1 MSPHVILIDAEYLD
15 RVAFDLTVNF
25 ETMLG
30 RRLPKADLARWL
42 DCIALDGGLRE
53 GDNEVQ
59 AVFIHPR
66 EMKEFR
72 YFTPGNFAC
81 QLDGKAFKDHIAEFT
96 MASCPIERVTT
107 FNDFF
112 KESLEALLL
121 DKDIES
127 LMVVADFDGTSDVS
141 RRVTA
146 NVKELCA
153 TPPQPKNQD
162 GSPMTD
168 ANGIRILL
176 PRKDITLFTM
186 APMSGRGFNQEILGY
201 SLMSA
206 LGISAGEIQG

>member
-25 ETMLG
+25 EPMIG
-30 RRLPKADLARWL
+30 RRVPKADLAKWL
-42 DCIALDGGLRE
+42 DCVSLDGGLRE

-66 EMKEFR
+66 EMTELR
-72 YFTPGNFAC
+72 YFTPGNFARE
-81 QLDGKAFKDHIAEFT
+81 LDGKAFKDHLGEFT
-96 MASCPIERVTT
+96 MAACPIERVTT
-107 FNDFF
+107 SVEFF

-127 LMVVADFDGTSDVS
+127 LMVVADFDGLTEDS
-141 RRVTA
+141 RKITA
-146 NVKELCA
+146 TVKELCA

-168 ANGIRILL
+168 ANGIRIIL

-186 APMSGRGFNQEILGY
+186 TPMTGRGFNQEILGF
-201 SLMSA
+201 SLMAA
-206 LGISAGEIQG
+206 LGISAEEIKG